1 MTVGAK
7 DTSRQIAATAAS
19 WVQKEQLALGIVVLT
34 FVTRWLLSDWNS
46 YWLDEIYSVAL
57 FGIWQNSLAD
67 VAASL
72 QQASIHPPLYQ
83 WILFLWMKV
92 FGDSEL
98 ATRSLSN
105 LYVSGASF
113 FVYLTMRRVVAQSH
127 AIIGLLIFSVM
138 GMTMQYG
145 LETRSYAQTLFFVSV
160 SNFALWAL
168 VSAYDKN
175 PFIGIRCVPSL
186 TVAFANTCLLLT
198 HYYNLF
204 WFAAQGVTAM
214 LLLSVVSSFKAWPR
228 FRFVAITHLLP
239 FGIYLAVWGR
249 VIARQITDRREDF
262 ALDDNTVSRTAVD
275 LARTV
280 FDANLLTGIPGL
292 RGTISVFTIAA
303 LIASV
308 RAVYQG
314 KPRQRLAL
322 AHIHSAL
329 MFGGPLI
336 MTWLGFV
343 IAGAERYS
351 TRYFIFSA
359 AALVPMIVFS
369 LAILFDMA
377 AENGRI
383 SYPRRRSDATVSSL
397 LALVLVISALP
408 AGQSSATREKQD
420 WRGIT
425 RDVVTYMGSSNAST
439 LILETSFRGRPVST
453 YYFERHTEESLSVQ
467 TVQLLEE
474 RRNIA
479 SGAAEG
485 GNVDDLTFRF
495 LRNLDVDGAQF
506 NQVIVI
512 FTHHRT
518 RNFSLT
524 LEALR
529 SRFATEE
536 SYVGIDERGFIVFR
550 DMLP

>member
-1 MTVGAK
+1 VTVGAN
-7 DTSRQIAATAAS
+7 DTSEQIAATATS

-34 FVTRWLLSDWNS
+34 FLTRWLLSDWNS

-72 QQASIHPPLYQ
+72 QEASIHPPLYQ

-113 FVYLTMRRVVAQSH
+113 FVYLTMRRVVAESH

-160 SNFALWAL
+160 SNFALWVL
-168 VSAYDKN
+168 VSADDKN
-175 PFIGIRCVPSL
+175 PFIGIRRVPAL

-204 WFAAQGVTAM
+204 WFAAQGVAAM

-228 FRFVAITHLLP
+228 FRFVGITHLLP

-262 ALDDNTVSRTAVD
+262 ALDDDTVSRTAVD

-280 FDANLLTGIPGL
+280 FDANLWTAIPGL

-308 RAVYQG
+308 RAIKQG

-322 AHIHSAL
+322 AHLHSAL
-329 MFGGPLI
+329 MFGGPLA

-369 LAILFDMA
+369 LAILFDSA
-377 AENGRI
+377 SENGGI
-383 SYPRRRSDATVSSL
+383 AYPRGRRDATVSSL
-397 LALVLVISALP
+397 LALVLVVSALP

-425 RDVVTYMGSSNAST
+425 RDVVTYMGESSAST
-439 LILETSFRGRPVST
+439 LILETSFRGRPVSA
-453 YYFERHTEESLSVQ
+453 YYFERHTEESLTVQ
-467 TVQLLEE
+467 TVQRLEE

-479 SGAAEG
+479 SGASEG

-495 LRNLDVDGAQF
+495 LRNLDDAQF
-506 NQVIVI
+506 NEVIVI

-518 RNFSLT
+518 RDFPLA
-524 LEALR
+524 LETLR

-536 SYVGIDERGFIVFR
+536 SYVGIDERGFVVFR